1 MEYNEKRDVKFESG
15 EIFEDRSDHCL
26 YAKLTYG
33 YEAKDGYHKVI
44 FPKVALK
51 LLANRIPGIA
61 RNCSGTYILSTCD
74 NEYPLFLDEI
84 PELELAGRYSFV
96 DKLVT
101 PRPTRRMTI
110 EEIEEE
116 LGYSVEIVSN
126 EAKEKT
132 NEKR

>member
-15 EIFEDRSDHCL
+15 EIFEDKSDHNL

-51 LLANRIPGIA
+51 LRADRIPGIA
-61 RNCSGTYILSTCD
+61 HHYSGEPYILSTCD
-74 NEYPLFLDEI
+74 NEYVLFLDEI
-84 PELELAGRYSFV
+84 PELKLAGRYSFV

-101 PRPTRRMTI
+101 PRPKRRMTV

-116 LGYSVEIVSN
+116 LGYSVEIVAN
-126 EAKEKT
+126 GKDI
-132 NEKR
+132 